1 MRRLATLLSA
11 KSPTILEK
19 WLDILLGSYASET
32 VLFLKKGKDPFAN
45 PVAHQLTRG
54 LKDTLAVL
62 VENQETEAA
71 AAALDE
77 VIRVLA
83 LQELPPSQA
92 LAFIFVLKQVVREE
106 LAPELKDPSLAPEL
120 VELESRIDGLTLLGF
135 DGYMRRRERLYEM
148 KLNEMRSRIS
158 GLLRRT
164 GIELMNP

>member
-32 VLFLKKGKDPFAN
+32 AHFLKKEKDPFAN

-62 VENQETEAA
+62 VENQGTEAA
-71 AAALDE
+71 TAALDE

-83 LQELPPSQA
+83 LQEIPPSQA
-92 LAFIFVLKQVVREE
+92 LAFVFVLKQIVRAE
-106 LAPELKDPSLAPEL
+106 LAPELADPSLAPEL
-120 VELESRIDGLTLLGF
+120 VELESRIDGLALLGF
-135 DGYMRRRERLYEM
+135 DGYMQRREKLYEI
-148 KLNEMRSRIS
+148 KLNEVKSRIS

-164 GIELMNP
+164 GIDLMNP